1 MVLNMKIKIVILVAL
16 FINISAQKK
25 EVPQS
30 KIPFNPESYICYKTN
45 QPIIIDGKFDEEDWQ
60 KAEWTKDFVDIE
72 GDLKPKP
79 YYNTRVK
86 MLWDDEYFY
95 FAALLEEPHIWAKLK
110 QRDTVIFYDN
120 DFEIFIDPD
129 GDTHKYYEFE
139 INAFNTQWDLMIV
152 KPYRDGENV
161 ALNGWD
167 IAGLKTAVNINGTI
181 NNPNDEDKY
190 WTVEVAYPWKALAEM
205 TEMKSPPLERDQWR
219 VNFSR
224 VEWDT
229 EIIDGTYKKKINPQ
243 TGKSL
248 PENNW
253 VWSPQG
259 IINMHSPETWGY
271 IQFTDK
277 LVGTEKVEFNLNI
290 DEYAKWALRKI
301 YYAEHDYKLNNGNFT
316 NEFEKLKIKNLDI
329 HSSYIWPPKIKI
341 TSTQFEAILKSKDGK
356 SNYIIY
362 QDGLVKKQ
370 NASNEN

>member
-1 MVLNMKIKIVILVAL
+1 MKKYLAIYFLFIGSIISQNNNEYPQIKIA
-16 FINISAQKK
+16 
-25 EVPQS
+25 
-30 KIPFNPESYICYKTN
+30 FNPEKYICYKT
-45 QPIIIDGKFDEEDWQ
+45 IGKITIDGKFNEKDWE

-167 IAGLKTAVNINGTI
+167 IAGLKTAVDINGTI

-205 TEMKSPPLERDQWR
+205 TEMKSPPLEGDQWR

-229 EIIDGTYKKKINPQ
+229 EIIDGTYKKKINPK
-243 TGKSL
+243 TGKSF

-253 VWSPQG
+253 VWSSQG
-259 IINMHSPETWGY
+259 IVNMHSPETWGY
-271 IQFTDK
+271 TQFTNK
-277 LVGTEKVEFNLNI
+277 LVGTEKVEFNLNT
-290 DEYAKWALRKI
+290 DEYAKWALRKV
-301 YYAEHDYKLNNGNFT
+301 YYAEHDYKLINGNFT
-316 NEFEKLKIKNLDI
+316 DEFEKLKIKNLDI

-341 TSTQFEAILKSKDGK
+341 TSTQFEAILLSKDEK
-356 SNYIIY
+356 NKYIIY

-370 NASNEN
+370 NVSNEN